1 MLPDLL
7 NQSLPQGNGFLR
19 SYVTYASQ
27 CSDAPELYHAGV
39 AVTIFAAAVAKKLAC
54 PFLSGRVLSPN
65 LYTLL
70 VGPSRS
76 SRKTSSMDTG
86 IDILRTAMPD
96 LVIPIPG
103 SYEEMVAQIRTTPS
117 GVLTY
122 REFGHFLK
130 TTQRGYGEPIRT
142 VLMDLYD
149 WPIDRAYTRNLK
161 KLKTVIEPPICVSM
175 LSSCSTDSLFRFCVD
190 EETEML
196 TASGWKR
203 HGDVSVGELC
213 YTLNHDTGLGEWQPV
228 SAINVFEG
236 DPSCEMLLMEGRG
249 HSSLSTLNHRWPVRN
264 KGNSTWGRRWRTSE
278 TLNQSDYIQC
288 AAHDAG
294 LPTTPAWSDAFVEIV
309 AWLWTEG
316 SWNVSN
322 ALSLSQS
329 SRVNPKL
336 CDRIRSALF
345 AYLGPRCEGSM
356 FPHRHSGTPLW
367 VEDKPDADGLVFWRL
382 NQAASHAFTKVLSIP
397 EKVVSHTWLRT
408 LTLPQLEL
416 FIETS
421 FLADGDLAKKRL
433 AQTSKG
439 RAEAFGFA
447 CILAGKPVSYVA
459 IDNDHNKQYEIG
471 VLRRRQFSPIQN
483 AENNDNRPFK
493 AERVRHGG
501 AVWCPTTPNGTWLAR
516 RKGSVYWTGNTD
528 SEEWTGG
535 FFGRMLLLYGERDT
549 WREPSTWPAARDA
562 LVTLLHQHANF
573 PFPVCGGFSPQ
584 AWDLFRTWSRWLD
597 SKTHDA
603 PARLQ
608 THISG
613 APTLAAKIALL
624 FAADAAE
631 VVAGNGWLISLESM
645 NRAIRFVQNL
655 YIPSIMD
662 IGNRLALGIWEQD
675 RQRVLDA
682 VKDHGQIGIT
692 EQNLLRR
699 VRLEAT
705 FLEQICN
712 TLRLEGSI
720 AKSDTGK
727 GVVYR
732 LSHPDGK
739 GNVVILG
746 ADGQPAN
753 ANGTIEVP
761 GLHTSKVSK
770 GEDD

>member
-7 NQSLPQGNGFLR
+7 NQSLPQGNGFIR

-54 PFLSGRVLSPN
+54 PFLAGRVLSPN

-103 SYEEMVAQIRTTPS
+103 SYEELVAQIRTTPS

-161 KLKTVIEPPICVSM
+161 KLKTVIDPPICVSM
-175 LSSCSTDSLFRFCVD
+175 LSSCSTDILFKFCVD
-190 EETEML
+190 EQTEIL
-196 TASGWKR
+196 TARGWK
-203 HGDVSVGELC
+203 HHSEVVVGEEC
-213 YTLNHDTGLGEWQPV
+213 YTLNHTTGLGEWQPV
-228 SAINVFEG
+228 SAVNVFPG
-236 DPSCEMLLMEGRG
+236 PSEMLHMEGRG
-249 HSSLSTLNHRWPVRN
+249 HSSLSTLNHRWPTRS
-264 KGNSTWGRRWRTSE
+264 KGNSSWGRRWCTSASM
-278 TLNQSDYIQC
+278 NQSDYVQC
-288 AAHDAG
+288 AALDAG
-294 LPTTPAWSDAFVEIV
+294 LPTTPACLDAFVEIV
-309 AWLWTEG
+309 GWAWTEG
-316 SWNVSN
+316 HWNPSN
-322 ALSLSQS
+322 GLSLAQS
-329 SRVNPKL
+329 ERVNPAY
-336 CDRIRSALF
+336 CARIRSALTALF
-345 AYLGPRCEGSM
+345 GAPHVGPMTR
-356 FPHRHSGTPLW
+356 RTSGQAWTELFG
-367 VEDKPDADGLVFWRL
+367 DKGMSHWSL
-382 NQAASHAFTKVLSIP
+382 NQAASAPFIKVLSQP
-397 EKVVSHTWLRT
+397 EKAVSLRWLRT
-408 LTLPQLEL
+408 LTKNQLDL
-416 FIETS
+416 FIDTS
-421 FLADGDLAKKRL
+421 LCADGHKRKNRL
-433 AQTSKG
+433 AQKSPL
-439 RAEAFGFA
+439 RAEAFAFA
-447 CILAGKPVSYVA
+447 CILAGKPVSYRPINNA
-459 IDNDHNKQYEIG
+459 HHRGYLEIG
-471 VLRRRQFSPIQN
+471 VLRRHQISPVQN
-483 AENNDNRPFK
+483 AANNDNRPFRI
-493 AERVRHGG
+493 ERIQHDDP
-501 AVWCPTTPNGTWLAR
+501 VWCPTTPNGTWLAR
-516 RKGSVYWTGNTD
+516 RNGTVYWTGNTD
-528 SEEWTGG
+528 TEEWTGG
-535 FFGRMLLLYGERDT
+535 FFGRMLLLYGERDS
-549 WREPSTWPAARDA
+549 WREPSTWPQARDA
-562 LVTLLHQHANF
+562 LITLLHQHANF
-573 PFPVCGGFSPQ
+573 PFPVCGGFSPP

-597 SKTHDA
+597 GKTHEA

-662 IGNRLALGIWEQD
+662 IGNRLTLGIWEQD

-682 VKDHGQIGIT
+682 VKDHGQIGIS

-699 VRLEAT
+699 VRMEAT

-720 AKSDTGK
+720 ARSDTGK

-746 ADGQPAN
+746 ADGQPTS
-753 ANGTIEVP
+753 GDIKVP
-761 GLHTSKVSK
+761 GI
-770 GEDD
+770 